1 MKTLDNFITE
11 KLKITANTSQ
21 LSEITYDIF
30 FKRLTK
36 LAGKNRRLSLSDIGF
51 DDFIVCADNYG
62 TNTVLGKLKGSII
75 LTIEGVTGI
84 HNFIDVRFDNKFQTG
99 LAVTDLETLVD
110 IFGEE
115 QLIIL
120 YDYMK

>member
-1 MKTLDNFITE
+1 MKTLDKFIIE
-11 KLKITANTSQ
+11 KLKITANTPR
-21 LSEITYDIF
+21 EFDITYNKF
-30 FKRLTK
+30 FKALIK
-36 LAGKNRRLSLSDIGF
+36 FAGKDKRVILSDIGF
-51 DDFIVCADNYG
+51 NDFIVCADNYD
-62 TNTVLGKLKGSII
+62 TNTVLGKLKGSNI

-84 HNFIDVRFDNKFQTG
+84 YDFIDVRFDNKFQTG
-99 LAVTDLETLVD
+99 LSVTDLETLVD

>member
-1 MKTLDNFITE
+1 MKTLDNFIIE
-11 KLKITANTSQ
+11 RLKITANTSQ
-21 LSEITYDIF
+21 LSDITYDMF

-36 LAGKNRRLSLSDIGF
+36 FAGKNRRLILSDIGF
-51 DDFIVCADNYG
+51 DNFIVCADNYN
-62 TNTVLGKLKGSII
+62 TNTVLGKLKGSSI
-75 LTIEGVTGI
+75 LTLEAVTGI
-84 HNFIDVRFDNKFQTG
+84 YNFIDVRFDNKFQTG
-99 LAVTDLETLVD
+99 LSVTDLETLVD

>member
-1 MKTLDNFITE
+1 MKTLDNFINE
-11 KLKITANTSQ
+11 KLKITPNTSQ
-21 LSEITYDIF
+21 LVDITYNKF
-30 FKRLTK
+30 FKALIK
-36 LAGKNRRLSLSDIGF
+36 FAGKDRRVILSDIGF
-51 DDFIVCADNYG
+51 DDFIVCANNYN
-62 TNTVLGKLKGSII
+62 TNTVLGKLKGSSI
-75 LTIEGVTGI
+75 LTIEGITGI

-115 QLIIL
+115 QLIML

>member
-36 LAGKNRRLSLSDIGF
+36 LAGKNRRLSLLDIGF

>member
-1 MKTLDNFITE
+1 MKTLDNFINE
-11 KLKITANTSQ
+11 RLKITANTSQ
-21 LSEITYDIF
+21 LSDITYDMF

-36 LAGKNRRLSLSDIGF
+36 FAGKNRRLILSDIGF
-51 DDFIVCADNYG
+51 DDFIVCADNYNA
-62 TNTVLGKLKGSII
+62 NTVLGKLKGSSI
-75 LTIEGVTGI
+75 LTIEAVTGI
-84 HNFIDVRFDNKFQTG
+84 YDFIDVRFDNKFQTG
-99 LAVTDLETLVD
+99 LSVTDLETLVD